1 MKLRQLGFVFKETL
15 RGIRE
20 NTLMSAASVTTIT
33 VSLTLLALFLLVV
46 LNLQYLTVVV
56 ESQVELVAF
65 LQDSFVRDEWQQL
78 LIDKIRAVPGVTQ
91 VQFVSREEALEDLKE
106 QFGERS
112 DLLATMDGDANPLR
126 DSLRIR
132 AESPTQI
139 PMIAEEVLRLDSVSE
154 VKFGTDVVDRII
166 QISEMLRRG
175 GLVLIGV
182 MVVTTILLV
191 DNTTRLTVF
200 ARRQEIQIMKLV
212 GATNAIIRWPF
223 LLEGVFL
230 GALGALLAASITW
243 YAYTLASAEISYALP
258 FFPLLPYQPMLTN
271 MTKLLLGTGVLLGGL
286 GSTLSVRR
294 YLSV

>member
-1 MKLRQLGFVFKETL
+1 
-15 RGIRE
+15 
-20 NTLMSAASVTTIT
+20 MSAASVTTIT

-191 DNTTRLTVF
+191 ANTTRLTVF

-243 YAYTLASAEISYALP
+243 YAYTLASAEISYALS